1 MDEPRLFKVNQL
13 PSLDGIEQNKLY
25 KLLDNPGTFDDFV
38 STVVLRVA
46 DNTQVNVTYSFGNVY
61 DKSLFQPGCLSCIV
75 FFSDFCDNAF
85 ISTNLDEEK
94 LNYKEYN
101 KCKLFIGSALN
112 SNIIYYRS
120 DYYSSILG
128 NVKCSF
134 LRINI
139 NSADIKPLDL
149 IPSDKYQIYNIES
162 SDVVLNSQDN
172 INYEFIDIMLR
183 ENLIN
188 INYKEIV
195 KTNGLVKLREF
206 SEIDMKRIK
215 EFDYISNID
224 DIKEVLN
231 PFFNKHI
238 INKLLTPITCNW
250 ILEIIKPATLHM
262 DTLHLHPSE
271 TEVACSFLK
280 YVIDKFLLDEVFKL
294 YNISNDVFSMDI
306 LNMVYHN
313 INQHEKINYTSNLV
327 IDIVLSDMNDETG
340 YFHTFKD
347 GTVSRLNKGD
357 CIIYADKLLQTPP
370 LNGTLKLMRIGFTL
384 NLKKKQNIL
393 VY

>member
-13 PSLDGIEQNKLY
+13 PSLDGIEHNKQY
-25 KLLDNPGTFDDFV
+25 KLLENPGTFDDFV
-38 STVVLRVA
+38 STVVLQVV
-46 DNTQVNVTYSFGNVY
+46 DNTQVNVTYSFGDVY
-61 DKSLFQPGCLSCIV
+61 DKSLFQSGCLSCII

-85 ISTNLDEEK
+85 ISTNLDEET

-101 KCKLFIGSALN
+101 KCKLFIGSTLN

-120 DYYSSILG
+120 DYYSSIVG
-128 NVKCSF
+128 NPKCSF

-139 NSADIKPLDL
+139 NSSESKLLDL

-162 SDVVLNSQDN
+162 SDVVLNYQNN
-172 INYEFIDIMLR
+172 IDYEFIDIMLR

-195 KTNGLVKLREF
+195 KTNGLVKLKEF
-206 SEIDMKRIK
+206 SDLDVKRIK
-215 EFDYISNID
+215 AFDYISNID
-224 DIKEVLN
+224 DIKEDLN

-238 INKLLTPITCNW
+238 INKLLTPVTCDW
-250 ILEIIKPATLHM
+250 ILKIIKPASLHM
-262 DTLHLHPSE
+262 DMLYLHPSE
-271 TEVACSFLK
+271 TEVACDYLK
-280 YVIDKFLLDEVFKL
+280 YVIDNYILDEIFKL

-306 LNMVYHN
+306 LHMVYHN
-313 INQHEKINYTSNLV
+313 IKQHESINYKSTMV
-327 IDIVLSDMNDETG
+327 IDIVLSDMNDYTG

-347 GTVSRLNKGD
+347 GTISRLNKGD
-357 CIIYADKLLQTPP
+357 CIIYADKLLQSPT
-370 LNGTLKLMRIGFTL
+370 LNGTIKLLRIGFTL
-384 NLKKKQNIL
+384 KLKKKQNIL